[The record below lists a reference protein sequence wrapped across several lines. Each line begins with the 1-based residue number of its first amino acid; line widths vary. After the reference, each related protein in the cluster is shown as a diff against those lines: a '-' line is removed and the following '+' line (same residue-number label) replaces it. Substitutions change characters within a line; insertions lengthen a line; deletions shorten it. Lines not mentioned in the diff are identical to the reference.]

1 MDYHITTIN
10 IMLKVH
16 DDMLYATNTL
26 INQTDVHHEKYI
38 QRLEKEIRYKDTM
51 NMVMQEVLIKVIHAA
66 QRHLNVS
73 NYKFD
78 EMLLILYETFA
89 QLKA

>member
-1 MDYHITTIN
+1 
-10 IMLKVH
+10 MLKVH

-26 INQTDVHHEKYI
+26 INQTDVHHEKHI
-38 QRLEKEIRYKDTM
+38 QRLEKEIHYKDAM
-51 NMVMQEVLIKVIHAA
+51 NTVMQEVLIKVIHAA
-66 QRHLNVS
+66 QRHLSVP

-78 EMLLILYETFA
+78 EMLLILDETFA